1 MIGGKLDKQRQCVC
15 RPRRGRKS
23 GVQHPSSG
31 FRSTECK
38 DLACDLVLPS
48 LDLKQ
53 ILIERLPVQTMRG
66 FSTRTQQIIQI
77 SKSLRDSGQHDWLV
91 KMIIRLFAVFDSQIT
106 RWRHL
111 EAALAAL
118 GSHAESILDCIQDEQ
133 DSGREKP
140 LDIENL
146 LVNIV
151 PSILGLPGGY
161 WRHCCYW
168 CY

>member
-1 MIGGKLDKQRQCVC
+1 MC
-15 RPRRGRKS
+15 
-23 GVQHPSSG
+23 
-31 FRSTECK
+31 
-38 DLACDLVLPS
+38 
-48 LDLKQ
+48 
-53 ILIERLPVQTMRG
+53 G
-66 FSTRTQQIIQI
+66 FSTGTQQIIQI
-77 SKSLRDSGQHDWLV
+77 SKSLRDSGQHNWLV

-118 GSHAESILDCIQDEQ
+118 GTHAESILDCIQDEQ

-168 CY
+168 CR

>member
-1 MIGGKLDKQRQCVC
+1 LDEQRRCVC

-23 GVQHPSSG
+23 SVQHPSSG
-31 FRSTECK
+31 FRSAKCK
-38 DLACDLVLPS
+38 DLVCDLVLPL
-48 LDLKQ
+48 LDLEQ
-53 ILIERLPVQTMRG
+53 VLIERLPVQTMCG
-66 FSTRTQQIIQI
+66 FSTGTQQIIQI
-77 SKSLRDSGQHDWLV
+77 SKSLRDSGQHNWLV

-118 GSHAESILDCIQDEQ
+118 GTHAESILDCIQDEQ
-133 DSGREKP
+133 NSGRERP

-168 CY
+168 CR